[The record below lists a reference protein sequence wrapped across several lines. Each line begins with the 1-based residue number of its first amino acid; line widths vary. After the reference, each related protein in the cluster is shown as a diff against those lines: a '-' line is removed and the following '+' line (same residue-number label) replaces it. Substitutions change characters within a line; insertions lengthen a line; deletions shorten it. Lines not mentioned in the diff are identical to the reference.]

1 MTPTGARRLAP
12 GIAALV
18 GAGLHAA
25 IPRLIDLPQ
34 RTSGAGLGPSLSTP
48 GFTTIAILAA
58 AGAVVSL
65 GVRRIGGII
74 VGAAALTSTFITVWE
89 FAPLA
94 WILPFTLIVPAV
106 RLIAPDAPK
115 TVDPAGRRSAIASIA
130 VGAAI
135 VWFAALRPWRGEFT
149 PTHPESDADPL
160 RSPASW
166 FWVGGVSSTSATIT
180 AGGLRLGTYGFSYWV
195 ENEPGGGSSVVQV
208 DSTGIARFELND
220 LRPDQ
225 QYEYLLV
232 SLGGSSNQASENS
245 SGVLVQTDETIQ
257 RFHTYPE
264 GAADLTIAF
273 ASCAR
278 TGSNGAVFDAIRATE
293 PDLFVQLG
301 DLHYGNLVSTEP
313 DDHIAVLGRS
323 LSTPAQSALY
333 SSVPSAWVWDD
344 HDFGD
349 NDSNSSSPSRDAVSV
364 AYRAAVPHWD
374 VDPDPATPINQ
385 AFTVGR
391 VRIVT
396 CDTRSHRTANTML
409 GEAQEAWLINEII
422 TASQSHALV
431 VWANPAPWNVPAANG
446 TDQWGGF
453 PEERRRIA
461 NAIAEAD
468 ITNLVMISGD
478 WHTAA
483 IDDGTNTSY
492 ADDGTPGFPLVHA
505 APLDRPG
512 RALGAGQSFSH
523 GVFTNAGQFGTI
535 RILDDGGPSI
545 DVTLTAHLW
554 TGEELGTLNYTVS
567 NPVA

>member
-1 MTPTGARRLAP
+1 MARENTRSLTPSV
-12 GIAALV
+12 AALV
-18 GAGLHAA
+18 GAGLHAL

-48 GFTTIAILAA
+48 GFTTIAALAA

-65 GVRRIGGII
+65 GLRRVGGLV
-74 VGAAALTSTFITVWE
+74 VGAAALTSTFIVLWE
-89 FAPLA
+89 FSLLVWPLA
-94 WILPFTLIVPAV
+94 LTLLVPAW
-106 RLIAPDAPK
+106 RLIASDDAK
-115 TVDPAGRRSAIASIA
+115 TIDHNGRRAAIASIA

-135 VWFAALRPWRGEFT
+135 VWFAALRPWRAEFT
-149 PTHPESDADPL
+149 ATHPESDADPL
-160 RSPASW
+160 NSTASW
-166 FWVGGVSSTSATIT
+166 FWVGGVSPTAATIT
-180 AGGLRLGTYGFSYWV
+180 AGGLRPGTYGFSYWV
-195 ENEPGGGSSVVQV
+195 ENDPEGGSSVVQV
-208 DSTGIARFELND
+208 DSSGIARIELTD

-225 QYEYLLV
+225 QYQYHLTSLGRSNNQAPSNSGGLLV
-232 SLGGSSNQASENS
+232 A
-245 SGVLVQTDETIQ
+245 TDETITQ
-257 RFHTYPE
+257 FHTHPD
-264 GAADLTIAF
+264 GPADITLAF

-301 DLHYGNLVSTEP
+301 DLHYGNLVSTDP

-349 NDSNSSSPSRDAVSV
+349 NDSNATSPSRDAVSI
-364 AYRAAVPHWD
+364 AYRQAVPHWA

-385 AFTVGR
+385 AFSVGR

-396 CDTRSHRTANTML
+396 CDTRSHRTPDTML
-409 GEAQEAWLINEII
+409 GAAQEAWLIEELRS
-422 TASQSHALV
+422 ASETHALV
-431 VWANPAPWNVPAANG
+431 VWANPAPWNVAASPG

-453 PEERRRIA
+453 ADERTRIA
-461 NAIAEAD
+461 NAIAEAN

-483 IDDGTNTSY
+483 IDDGSNTAY
-492 ADDGTPGFPLVHA
+492 ADDGSPGFPLIHA

-512 RALGAGQSFSH
+512 RQLGETFSH

-535 RILDDGGPSI
+535 RVLDDGGPSI

-554 TGEELGTLNYTVS
+554 TGEELGSLNYVVS
-567 NPVA
+567 

>member
-1 MTPTGARRLAP
+1 MPFGLSLATF
-12 GIAALV
+12 V

-25 IPRLIDLPQ
+25 LPRLIDLPQ

-58 AGAVVSL
+58 VGAAIALRFRRLGAVL
-65 GVRRIGGII
+65 
-74 VGAAALTSTFITVWE
+74 VGAAAVTSAFFTVWE
-89 FAPLA
+89 FSPLV
-94 WILPFTLIVPAV
+94 WLLPLTLIAPAV
-106 RLIAPDAPK
+106 RLIAPGDIK
-115 TVDPAGRRSAIASIA
+115 EVDPAGRRAAL
-130 VGAAI
+130 AAI
-135 VWFAALRPWRGEFT
+135 VIGAGIVWQAALSPWRDEFN
-149 PTHPESDADPL
+149 PSHPESDAERL
-160 RSPASW
+160 NSIASW
-166 FWVGGVSSTSATIT
+166 LWVGAVGPTSATII
-180 AGGLRLGTYGFSYWV
+180 AGGLRQGLHNLSYWNEDDLGTA
-195 ENEPGGGSSVVQV
+195 NAMADSS
-208 DSTGIARFELND
+208 GIARFEVTGLQSARAYRYAVAA
-220 LRPDQ
+220 L
-225 QYEYLLV
+225 
-232 SLGGSSNQASENS
+232 QAPNAPPSDGD
-245 SGVLVQTDETIQ
+245 GVLREIDDGIHQ
-257 RFHTYPE
+257 FHTHPE

-301 DLHYGNLVSTEP
+301 DLHYGNLVSTDP
-313 DDHIAVLGRS
+313 GDHIAVLGRS
-323 LSTPAQSALY
+323 LSTPAQSELY

-349 NDSNSSSPSRDAVSV
+349 NDSNASSPSRDAVSV
-364 AYRAAVPHWD
+364 AYRTAVPHWA
-374 VDPDPATPINQ
+374 VDPDPAAPINQ

-391 VRIVT
+391 VRVVT
-396 CDTRSHRTANTML
+396 TDTRSHRTSETML
-409 GEAQEAWLINEII
+409 GPAQEAWLIDELRS
-422 TASQSHALV
+422 ASESHALV
-431 VWANPAPWNVPAANG
+431 VWANPAPWNVPAMPG

-461 NAIAEAD
+461 NAIAAAN

-535 RILDDGGPSI
+535 RVLDDGGPSI
-545 DVTLTAHLW
+545 DVTLSAHLW
-554 TGEELGTLNYTVS
+554 TGEVLGTLSYTVEADS
-567 NPVA
+567 VA